1 MISFSG
7 FSLCEEI
14 LIQILSQRG
23 YVSGFRVPELGLF
36 LIYMED
42 ISVFT
47 GNNKKKFIVA
57 IVPIEPI
64 VSIDP
69 IEMG

>member
-1 MISFSG
+1 M
-7 FSLCEEI
+7 
-14 LIQILSQRG
+14 
-23 YVSGFRVPELGLF
+23 
-36 LIYMED
+36 IYMED